1 MKPLTAGAV
10 LRQSFDVTADDT
22 AAAIG
27 NTGVEVISTMAM
39 VRLVET
45 ACYGVIASHYEDGDA
60 TVGTRVALDHLA
72 PAYPGRPVDILAT
85 LTDIKGRK
93 LTFEVEVEQDGRR
106 IMTGEH
112 VRAAVRLDSFLGSTG
127 EAPKPAATGPVVE
140 FWYDF
145 HSPWCYFASF
155 RAGNIMRAHGGSV
168 RWRPVHLPKLM
179 ERIDGRRPLEGI
191 PSFVKWYRQDAL
203 DHAAL
208 YGLPY
213 DPHKDY
219 PLRPSRALRAALY
232 ADEQGAAEPFVKAV
246 MQAYWSQQRDI
257 SDLEVLQD
265 LGRSVGLD
273 AEGIADAASSE
284 VFKTQIE
291 ENVEEAAQRG
301 VFGLP
306 AMFLDDKL
314 FWGNDRLDLLDRWL
328 GQLRADD
335 A

>member
-1 MKPLTAGAV
+1 MKPLTPGAA
-10 LRQSFDVTADDT
+10 LRQSFDVTTDDT

-45 ACYGVIASHYEDGDA
+45 ACYGVISSHYEDGDA
-60 TVGTRVALDHLA
+60 TVGTRVALDHEA

-85 LTDIKGRK
+85 LTGVRGRK
-93 LTFEVEVEQDGRR
+93 LTFSVEVEQDGRR

-112 VRAAVRLDSFLGSTG
+112 VRATVRLDTFLGG
-127 EAPKPAATGPVVE
+127 KGDAATPGASGPQVE

-155 RAGNIMRAHGGSV
+155 RVGNILRAHGGTV

-191 PSFVKWYRQDAL
+191 QAFVKWYRQDAL

-232 ADEQGAAEPFVKAV
+232 ADEQSAAEPFIKAV
-246 MQAYWSQQRDI
+246 MQAYWAGQRDI
-257 SDLEVLQD
+257 SDLGVLQE
-265 LGRSVGLD
+265 LGESIGL
-273 AEGIADAASSE
+273 AREGVVEAAGNE
-284 VFKTQIE
+284 IYKAQIE
-291 ENVEEAAQRG
+291 ANIEEAAERG

-306 AMFLDDKL
+306 AMFFDGKL
-314 FWGNDRLDLLDRWL
+314 FWGNDRLELLDHWL
-328 GQLRADD
+328 GQWRAG
-335 A
+335 